1 MISNRFFRFLVVGG
15 FNTAFSYG
23 LYAFFLLIGLHY
35 LLAGIASFIISLLVN
50 FQTSG
55 RLVFQNTDPRR
66 FLKYVFGYVTTLPIG
81 LFLLDLLVTAG
92 INPYYAGLVNI
103 LPMAIIAFVIQR
115 FFVFR

>member
-1 MISNRFFRFLVVGG
+1 VGG